1 MYDTRGMA
9 GTPEPLIILDG
20 DLGSLVALS
29 CASDEAVSIGS
40 GRSSGPCAAV
50 WVPSIF
56 GDTHRDRS
64 AACDRQAA
72 LFNARKLN
80 SNDHVE
86 GLRQIG
92 DGPYETPML
101 FASIH
106 QARTNGSDRV
116 IWPEHPGRTAD
127 ETAIDLERAAS
138 IIDRALLVEQ
148 LGALDRPA
156 GSPRIVIETPHA
168 DLSDRQLAELAA
180 DLSVPVK
187 TLWWW
192 GGQSDAAQRHRDR
205 WLGLFRETGL
215 WRHAETTGTV
225 RA

>member
-20 DLGSLVALS
+20 DLASLVALS

-40 GRSSGPCAAV
+40 GRSPGPCATV
-50 WVPSIF
+50 WVPGIF
-56 GDTHRDRS
+56 GDTQRDRS
-64 AACDRQAA
+64 AACDRQIA
-72 LFNARKLN
+72 LFNARRLN
-80 SNDHVE
+80 PNE
-86 GLRQIG
+86 PGGGLLQID
-92 DGPYETPML
+92 DGAFETPML
-101 FASIH
+101 FAALN
-106 QARTNGSDRV
+106 QARQSGSDRV

-148 LGALDRPA
+148 LGALDRPT
-156 GSPRIVIETPHA
+156 GSPRIAIETPHA

-192 GGQSDAAQRHRDR
+192 GGQSDAAQRQRDR

-215 WRHAETTGTV
+215 WRPAETTGTV